1 MILFN
6 ISYVGKDGIRTL
18 FGAAQGRCMC
28 KTREEAEQ
36 KLRDIITTNGEDRVV
51 EIYGEQSRGTFRVDP
66 FECWDHGDPKGIYVT
81 EEEP

>member
-6 ISYVGKDGIRTL
+6 ISYLGKDGLRTL
-18 FGAAQGRCMC
+18 FGPAQGRCMC
-28 KTREEAEQ
+28 KTREEAEE
-36 KLRDIITTNGEDRVV
+36 KLRAFMTESEERLVQ
-51 EIYGEQSRGTFRVDP
+51 IYGEQSRGTFRVDP